1 MAQAKMAQVWLN
13 GRLLE
18 ASAAH
23 IAPSDRGFL
32 LADGVF
38 ETIRASAGA
47 LLWLDSHLAR
57 LRAGAGL
64 LGIPVP
70 LPDDAIGAGLQDL
83 VQANGLPDGAVRLTL
98 TRGPSARRGLWP
110 PDEPATPTL
119 MGAVAP
125 LAAPAPAQLILC
137 GTTRRNEFSP
147 LSRVKYLAYGDS
159 ILARREALA
168 HGGTDAVL
176 LNTGGHVACCAVGNI
191 FVRDGTGWATPPL
204 SDGPLP
210 GLARARLLAAI
221 GAEERTLTAADLAGA
236 REVVITNS
244 LGITAVSH
252 LEGRALAAPTISA
265 EIDAIYR

>member
-1 MAQAKMAQVWLN
+1 LN

-18 ASAAH
+18 AGAAH

-38 ETIRASAGA
+38 ETIRASAGE
-47 LLWLDSHLAR
+47 LLWLDDHLAR

-70 LPDDAIGAGLQDL
+70 VSDDAIGAGLRDL
-83 VQANGLPDGAVRLTL
+83 AGQNNLPGGAVRLTL

-119 MGAVAP
+119 IGSVAP
-125 LAAPAPAQLILC
+125 LAAPAPARLIVC
-137 GTTRRNEFSP
+137 RTTRRNEFSP

-168 HGGTDAVL
+168 KGGTDAVL
-176 LNTGGHVACCAVGNI
+176 LNTQGNVACCTVGNI
-191 FVRDGTGWATPPL
+191 FARHERGWATPPVTDGAL
-204 SDGPLP
+204 S
-210 GLARARLLAAI
+210 GLARTRLLAAI
-221 GAEERTLTAADLAGA
+221 DAEERTLPPPRRHRPCA
-236 REVVITNS
+236 
-244 LGITAVSH
+244 
-252 LEGRALAAPTISA
+252 
-265 EIDAIYR
+265 